1 MSNMESGIKNF
12 ILGGGFIVVGGLLLA
27 YMEWRIDV
35 AVNEALSSQDI
46 GTDAKI
52 VSMDRNI
59 DANRAL
65 SNRNKEEIDDA
76 ERRVE
81 QAFEILLGRD
91 VD

>member
-1 MSNMESGIKNF
+1 MMSDRENGIKNF
-12 ILGGGFIVVGGLLLA
+12 VLGGGSLIVGGMLLA

-35 AVNEALSSQDI
+35 AVSQALSSQDL

-76 ERRVE
+76 DPGLE
-81 QAFEILLGRD
+81 QRAVPTGHLL
-91 VD
+91 